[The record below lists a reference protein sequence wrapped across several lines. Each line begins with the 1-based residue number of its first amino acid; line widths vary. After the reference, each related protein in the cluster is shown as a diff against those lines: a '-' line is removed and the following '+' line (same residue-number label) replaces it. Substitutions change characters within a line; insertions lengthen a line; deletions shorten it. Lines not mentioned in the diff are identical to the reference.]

1 MRITTYRPK
10 QKKRKRTHGFIKRSK
25 TASGR
30 KVLKKEE
37 PRKEQ
42 GLRFS
47 NATFEEQIKEKERF

>member
-30 KVLKKEE
+30 KVLKK
-37 PRKEQ
+37 RRAKKRAR
-42 GLRFS
+42 L
-47 NATFEEQIKEKERF
+47 TV